1 MCKGG
6 PVRFIVYGA
15 GAIGGLVA
23 ALFVEHGED
32 VVVIA
37 RGAHADAIERSG
49 LAVDSVEGRRTVSVP
64 VVRQPA
70 EAAIASGDVVLLG
83 MKSQD
88 TAEALT
94 TLRGA
99 APASTPVACLQN
111 GVENERA
118 ALRLFANVYGVW
130 VMCPAAHLEPGVI
143 QSFSAPVPG
152 VLDVGRYPSGTDGVS
167 LSLAEAFRCAT
178 FDSQEL
184 ADIMR
189 WKYRKLLLNLS
200 NAAEAIFTLPG
211 RSEITEL
218 AMKEGMSCLTA
229 AGLDFASAEEEGRRR
244 GDLLQMQEI
253 DGRPRGGGSSWQSLQ
268 RGVGSIESDFLNGEI
283 VLMGRRYGVP
293 TPVNSLLQEFAWDRA
308 TTRAAPQTLSTNEFF
323 ERLAHSDP

>member
-1 MCKGG
+1 M
-6 PVRFIVYGA
+6 RFIVYGA
-15 GAIGGLVA
+15 GAVGGLVA
-23 ALFVEHGED
+23 ALFIERGED
-32 VVVIA
+32 VLVIA

-49 LAVDSVEGRRTVSVP
+49 LAVDSVEGRRSVP
-64 VVRQPA
+64 VAVVRTPG
-70 EAAIASGDVVLLG
+70 EAAIAPGDVVLLG

-88 TAEALT
+88 TSEALT
-94 TLRGA
+94 NLRGA

-130 VMCPAAHLEPGVI
+130 VMCPAAHLEPGVV

-152 VLDVGRYPSGTDGVS
+152 VLDVGRYPAGTDDVS
-167 LSLAEAFRCAT
+167 RRLADAFRTAT
-178 FDSQEL
+178 FDSLER

-200 NAAEAIFTLPG
+200 NAADAVFTFPG

-218 AMKEGMSCLTA
+218 AMKEGMACLRA
-229 AGLDFASAEEEGRRR
+229 AGLDFASAEEEGLRR
-244 GDLLQMQEI
+244 GDLLQMQMI
-253 DGRPRGGGSSWQSLQ
+253 NGVPRGGGSSWQSLQ

-283 VLMGRRYGVP
+283 VLLGRQCGVP
-293 TPVNSLLQEFAWDRA
+293 TPVNSLLQQVAWDMA
-308 TTRAAPQTLSTNEFF
+308 ATRAGPQTLSTAEFF
-323 ERLAHSDP
+323 ERLSACRSSS